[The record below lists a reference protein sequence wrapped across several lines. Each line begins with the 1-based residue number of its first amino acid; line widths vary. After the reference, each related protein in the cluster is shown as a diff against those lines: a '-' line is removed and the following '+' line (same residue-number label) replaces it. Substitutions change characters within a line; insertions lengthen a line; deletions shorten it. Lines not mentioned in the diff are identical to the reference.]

1 MKQLKIPLM
10 DKYIFKEAMR
20 PYFVGVVIITIV
32 MLSNFLYQV
41 ADMIIM
47 QDVPIDTVLE
57 LLLYQLP
64 EIIVETFPVAVLF
77 AIMSG
82 IGRLNR
88 EREITALRMGG
99 FSIYRLAVP
108 LIIFG
113 IIVSGMTYVLNENVV
128 PWTNHRARNIIREA
142 ALQDVMP
149 DVREDVFFEGPDN
162 KVFHIGNYNEDTQE
176 LERVIIFD
184 RESGSEYPEMITA
197 NTGEMKGNEWILR
210 DGHVHRYGDE
220 GRLELAA
227 DFGEMEFVVEEDMD
241 RFLARQR
248 TPAEMSRDEL
258 REEIELFQRSGI
270 DVTSL
275 LVEYHMKL
283 ALPFTSLVFVL
294 IGTPLSLGNKES
306 RAVNLGLTVI
316 IIFSYYVLVSF
327 SRSFGRSGA
336 VHPLTAA
343 WMPHIIF
350 TGLGILLIIF
360 REKWTVFL
368 TNLMNKI
375 MIFVLVLLVSSA
387 VFAGGAAADQ
397 ITFYGDQ
404 FEYDSATGE
413 AVLTGNIYGQFM
425 VFNFRAEE
433 LTVVGEEGQEAFF
446 QKHRDFNLWDGD
458 ITGCDYDKPHYY
470 FSSPHMTLYPGDRLV
485 GRHVVFWEL
494 DGRLPLFY
502 WPYLVIYLDERQRLF
517 PEVGYHEERG
527 YFIRSGYQ
535 YLLAGAYPGL
545 LLLDYY
551 SRSGPVFGFNQDLL
565 PLRDEREL
573 EWSFLYQEDHEDLG
587 LFDFQTSLEFHSES
601 EDWDSDSWLE
611 YTSFPEY
618 SLLEGEA
625 DLKASPEDSY
635 LRLEGDVFR
644 ENYFAEEDED
654 QDITEL
660 SYDLRY
666 TTELPDNIRLAF
678 ELDQDIE
685 PREDEVLQRWSSKFE
700 LERRG
705 DLYDTS
711 FILERDAPELPDP
724 DDEDDDEE
732 EDGISFMRLP
742 EMNFDFRVPGPFDA
756 ASSLGRYYED
766 ASDLWGIRQTNE
778 IDYEHSRSL
787 PGPFSLSLSQL
798 FRSDLYHLPQE
809 EADSYWQQ
817 ARLSHNSSTS
827 LLSSPWSGADF
838 ELEHIYWE
846 IDGES
851 PFSFDEIDRE
861 NKLEA
866 TMEQEIGPVEL
877 ISYTG
882 YDFIEE
888 EYLDWGL
895 ESYYYPIAGLTLA
908 AETYYD
914 LNQDLWGELDLASE
928 YELEPW
934 YFLAEATYDI
944 EEDVWGEMDL
954 EGAYDLKPW
963 YFAAATSYDIGED
976 LWGELDLETT
986 YEKEPMSISAETSY
1000 DIEEEE
1006 WDLLELIGSYD
1017 KNPWN
1022 VTTGIRYDVNDW
1034 EISRWDLELL
1044 YQARDFLSLQ
1054 LETIYDFEDETF
1066 DKAGIKIRRHFHCR
1080 SIAFSYDHIE
1090 GEYRLEYSLD
1100 IFPQQ
1105 PISFSSTEDETFFF
1119 DLEGGIDIGADN
1131 DDE

>member
-1 MKQLKIPLM
+1 MKQLQVTLM
-10 DKYIFKEAMR
+10 DKYIFKEVAR
-20 PYFVGVVIITIV
+20 PYFIGVIIITIV

-64 EIIVETFPVAVLF
+64 EIVVETFPVAVLF

-82 IGRLNR
+82 LGRLNR

-99 FSIYRLAVP
+99 FSIYRLAIP
-108 LIIFG
+108 LIVFG
-113 IIVSGMTYVLNENVV
+113 IVVSGMTYMLNENVV

-149 DVREDVFFEGPDN
+149 EVREDVFFEGPDD

-184 RESGSEYPEMITA
+184 RDSGSRYPEMITA
-197 NTGEMKGNEWILR
+197 NTGEMAGNEWILR
-210 DGHVHRYGDE
+210 EGHVHRYGDD

-227 DFGEMEFVVEEDMD
+227 DFAEMEFVVEEDMD

-248 TPAEMSRDEL
+248 TPAEMSREEL
-258 REEIELFQRSGI
+258 REEIELFRRSGI

-336 VHPLTAA
+336 LEPLTAA
-343 WMPHIIF
+343 WLPHIIF
-350 TGLGILLIIF
+350 TGLGALLIIF
-360 REKWTVFL
+360 RERWSVFL

-375 MIFVLVLLVSSA
+375 MVFLLVLLLSSA
-387 VFAGGAAADQ
+387 FLAGGAAAEQ

-433 LTVVGEEGQEAFF
+433 LTVVGKEGQEAFF
-446 QKHRDFNLWDGD
+446 QEQRDFELWEGD
-458 ITGCDYDKPHYY
+458 ITGCDYDRPHYY

-502 WPYLVIYLDERQRLF
+502 WPYLVIFLDERQTVL
-517 PEVGYHEERG
+517 PEIGYHERRG

-535 YLLAGAYPGL
+535 YLLAGAYPGM

-551 SRSGPVFGFNQDLL
+551 NRSGPAVGFNQQLL
-565 PLRDEREL
+565 PRGDERDL

-587 LFDFQTSLEFHSES
+587 LFNWQTGLEFES
-601 EDWDSDSWLE
+601 EGEVWDSDSWLE
-611 YTSFPEY
+611 YTSFPDY

-625 DLKASPEDSY
+625 DLRRSPGDSY
-635 LRLEGDVFR
+635 LRLDGDVYR

-654 QDITEL
+654 LDVTEL
-660 SYDLRY
+660 SYDLLY
-666 TTELPDNIRLAF
+666 TTDLPDNIRMTF

-685 PREDEVLQRWSSKFE
+685 PRDDEVLQRWSSKFE
-700 LERRG
+700 LDRRG
-705 DLYDTS
+705 ELYDTS
-711 FILERDAPELPDP
+711 FILERDAPDFPDP
-724 DDEDDDEE
+724 EDEEE
-732 EDGISFMRLP
+732 EDGVSFMRLP
-742 EMNFDFRVPGPFDA
+742 EVNLDFRIPGPLGA
-756 ASSLGRYYED
+756 ASSFGRYYED
-766 ASDLWGIRQTNE
+766 DSDLWGIRQSNE
-778 IDYEHSRSL
+778 VDYDYSRSL

-798 FRSDLYHLPQE
+798 FRSDIYHLPGE
-809 EADSYWQQ
+809 EADSYWQR
-817 ARLSHNSSTS
+817 ARLSHQSSSS

-838 ELEHIYWE
+838 ELEHRYQE
-846 IDGES
+846 IDGGS
-851 PFSFDEIDRE
+851 PFIFDERERE
-861 NKLEA
+861 NELEA
-866 TMEQEIGPVEL
+866 MLDQEIGPVEL
-877 ISYTG
+877 HSSTG
-882 YDFIEE
+882 YDFLRE

-895 ESYYYPIAGLTLA
+895 ESYYYPLAGLTLA

-914 LNQDLWGELDLASE
+914 LNQDLWGDLDLSSE
-928 YELEPW
+928 YDLDPW
-934 YFLAEATYDI
+934 YF
-944 EEDVWGEMDL
+944 
-954 EGAYDLKPW
+954 
-963 YFAAATSYDIGED
+963 
-976 LWGELDLETT
+976 
-986 YEKEPMSISAETSY
+986 SAETSY
-1000 DIEEEE
+1000 DLEDDLWGDLDLEAEYEKEPLSISAESSYDLETGE
-1006 WDLLELIGSYD
+1006 WDILELVAGYD
-1017 KNPWN
+1017 QTPWN
-1022 VTTGIRYDVNDW
+1022 VNTGIRYDLENWDF
-1034 EISRWDLELL
+1034 SRWDLELL
-1044 YQARDFLSLQ
+1044 YHDKDFLTLR
-1054 LETIYDFEDETF
+1054 LESIYDFDQEEF
-1066 DKAGIKIRRHFHCR
+1066 DRAGIEVRRHFHCR
-1080 SIAFSYDHIE
+1080 SVAFSYDHIE
-1090 GEYRLEYSLD
+1090 EEYRLEYSLD
-1100 IFPQQ
+1100 IFPGQ
-1105 PISFSSTEDETFFF
+1105 PISFSSAEDETFFF
-1119 DLEGGIDIGADN
+1119 DLEGSIDILDVESE
-1131 DDE
+1131 DD